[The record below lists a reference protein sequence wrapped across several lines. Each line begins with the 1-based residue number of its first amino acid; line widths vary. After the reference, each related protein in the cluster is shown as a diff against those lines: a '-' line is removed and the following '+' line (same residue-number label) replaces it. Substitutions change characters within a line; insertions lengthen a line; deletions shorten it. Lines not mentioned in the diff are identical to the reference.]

1 MWGGKSRGSSLQE
14 GVSDTYTLIDWVRV
28 EILSCKKKKKNNKF
42 LNVLICSSGQLTI
55 VTNLLS
61 KF

>member
-28 EILSCKKKKKNNKF
+28 EILSCKKKKINKF